1 MDEDLKK
8 HLEGLEHRLDE
19 RFAGV
24 RAEIEALETRL
35 LSEFWKWG
43 RVADQRIR
51 RMEHSDAT
59 TTERLMVMEERIF
72 TLERKMAGG
81 KN

>member
-1 MDEDLKK
+1 MDEDLRTYMA
-8 HLEGLEHRLDE
+8 GLEHRLDE
-19 RFAGV
+19 KFADV
-24 RAEIEALETRL
+24 RAEIEACETRL

-59 TTERLMVMEERIF
+59 TTERLTIIEERIF
-72 TLERKMAGG
+72 TLERKIAGG